1 MSTQN
6 HTLSPAER
14 FAAAKNRVRHPLTT
28 EFMAQYEFALDEF
41 QQIGCQH
48 LEDGK
53 SVLIAAPTGAGK
65 TIIGEFATFLAER
78 NGNRCFYTTPIK
90 ALSNQKYQDLVKI
103 YGDSEVGLLTGDS
116 SINSSARIV
125 VMTTEV
131 LRNMIYSDSDS
142 ISELG
147 YVVMDEVHYLADKFR
162 GAVWEEILIHL
173 PERIQVVSLSATV
186 SNAEEFGEWLKTV
199 RGETEVVLSEIR
211 PVPLYQHIL
220 IGNRLL
226 DLFVDDGRVNPELV
240 RLERNSARR
249 IPGGDGRGGN
259 RGWQQ
264 RNYSVIKSLSRPEIV
279 EKLREREF
287 LPAIFFIFSRAGCDA
302 AVTQCIRDGVSL
314 TNSDEK
320 ELIRSIIAR
329 RTSELSTEDFG
340 VLGFYEWCQA
350 LERGIASHHAG
361 LLPMFKETIE
371 ELFQRGLLKVVFA
384 TETLALGINM
394 PARTVFLEKLIKW
407 NGESHAPISP
417 GEYTQL
423 TGRAGRRGIDI
434 EGNAIV
440 MWSDQIDSSMAAGLA
455 STRTYPLKSSF
466 SPTYNMTAN
475 LIDRFGRERA
485 RKSLSSSFAQFQ
497 ADKAV
502 VGLARQIDKNNHAI
516 HSLRGDA
523 ACHLGDMNE
532 YMEHRFAIKE
542 LEAAYSA
549 RRISGSRKRNHA
561 AIEDEI
567 SGHRRSLKSHACH
580 QCPDR
585 EAHARNFEKAA
596 RLERESA
603 GLTNRMESRTN
614 VIPRTFDRVSEV
626 LSELNYLRSD
636 SLTPQ
641 GELLTK
647 LYAESDLLL
656 AELVNCS
663 ALKDVGAPELVGV
676 LSSLI
681 YEGRGERSRS
691 PRLPKSID
699 VIIPEVAR
707 IWNRIVVLEESHGIT
722 PQREPN
728 FDLAWSAYRWANG
741 YGLQTILRETEITVG
756 DFVRCIR
763 QIIDLLGQL
772 LDAKPEMHSVVRD
785 AIKRID
791 RGVIAYAAVIA

>member
-1 MSTQN
+1 MTEP
-6 HTLSPAER
+6 TILSPAEKY
-14 FAAAKNRVRHPLTT
+14 AAAKNRQRHPLTT
-28 EFMAQYEFALDEF
+28 RFMSQYEFPLDDF
-41 QQIGCQH
+41 QRLGCQH

-65 TIIGEFATFLAER
+65 TIVGEFATFLAEEH
-78 NGNRCFYTTPIK
+78 GNRCFYTTPIK

-103 YGDSEVGLLTGDS
+103 FGDSEVGLLTGDS
-116 SINSSARIV
+116 SINSGARIV

-131 LRNMIYSDSDS
+131 LRNMIYSDSDA
-142 ISELG
+142 IAQLG

-173 PERIQVVSLSATV
+173 PERIQIVSLSATV

-240 RLERNSARR
+240 RLERNSSRR
-249 IPGGDGRGGN
+249 IPGGDGRGNN

-264 RNYSVIKSLSRPEIV
+264 KSYSVIKTLTRSEVIQ
-279 EKLREREF
+279 KLYEREF
-287 LPAIFFIFSRAGCDA
+287 LPVIYFIFSRAGCDA
-302 AVTQCIRDGVSL
+302 AVTQCIKEGISL
-314 TNSDEK
+314 TNSEEK
-320 ELIRSIIAR
+320 EAIRSVIAR

-371 ELFQRGLLKVVFA
+371 ELFQRGLLKAVFA

-394 PARTVFLEKLIKW
+394 PARTVFLEKLMKW
-407 NGESHAPISP
+407 NGETHAPISP

-440 MWSDQIDSSMAAGLA
+440 MWSEQIDSSMAAGLA

-485 RKSLSSSFAQFQ
+485 RKSLGSSFAQFQ

-502 VGLARQIDKNNHAI
+502 VGLARQIEKNQHTIA
-516 HSLRGDA
+516 SLRGDA
-523 ACHLGDMNE
+523 ACHLGDMAE
-532 YMEHRFAIKE
+532 YMEHRFTIKA
-542 LEAAYSA
+542 LEDSYSE
-549 RRISGSRKRNHA
+549 RRISGSRKKIHA
-561 AIEDEI
+561 AIEEEI
-567 SGHRRSLKSHACH
+567 AEHRRFLKSHPCH

-585 EAHARNFEKAA
+585 ESHARNFEKAA
-596 RLERESA
+596 RLERESQ
-603 GLTNRMESRTN
+603 GLSNRMESRTN

-626 LSELNYLRSD
+626 LTELAYLKGD
-636 SLTPQ
+636 SLTAQ

-647 LYAESDLLL
+647 IYAESDLLL
-656 AELVNCS
+656 AELLNSRVLNEI
-663 ALKDVGAPELVGV
+663 GAPELVGV

-681 YEGRGERSRS
+681 YEGRGERSRT
-691 PRLPKSID
+691 PRLPKTIEALVPD
-699 VIIPEVAR
+699 VAR
-707 IWNRIVVLEESHGIT
+707 MWSRIVMLEESFGIS

-728 FDLAWSAYRWANG
+728 FDLAWSSYRWANG
-741 YGLQTILRETEITVG
+741 HSLQTILRETEITVG

-772 LDAKPEMHSVVRD
+772 LDAQPEMHAVVRD

>member
-1 MSTQN
+1 MNNPQE
-6 HTLSPAER
+6 LRSPAER
-14 FAAAKNRVRHPLTT
+14 YAAARNRQQHPLTA
-28 EFMAQYEFALDEF
+28 EFMSQYDFPFDDF
-41 QQIGCQH
+41 QRLGCQH
-48 LEDGK
+48 VEDGK

-65 TIIGEFATFLAER
+65 TIVGEFATFLAEKK
-78 NGNRCFYTTPIK
+78 GNKCFYTTPIK

-103 YGDSEVGLLTGDS
+103 FGESEVGLLTGDS

-131 LRNMIYSDSDS
+131 LRNMIYSDSETID
-142 ISELG
+142 ELG

-173 PERIQVVSLSATV
+173 PERIQIVSLSATV

-240 RLERNSARR
+240 RLERNSTRR
-249 IPGGDGRGGN
+249 IPGGDFSGREK
-259 RGWQQ
+259 GWNA
-264 RNYSVIKSLSRPEIV
+264 RSFSVIKPLSRPDVIA
-279 EKLREREF
+279 KLQEREY
-287 LPAIFFIFSRAGCDA
+287 LPVIYFIFSRAGCDA
-302 AVTQCIRDGVSL
+302 AVTQCVKEGISL
-314 TNSDEK
+314 TNSEEK
-320 ELIRSIIAR
+320 VLIREIISR
-329 RTSELSTEDFG
+329 RTIELNTEDFG

-350 LERGIASHHAG
+350 LERGIAAHHAG

-394 PARTVFLEKLIKW
+394 PARTVLLEKLIKW
-407 NGESHAPISP
+407 NGETHAPISP

-434 EGNAIV
+434 EGNAV
-440 MWSDQIDSSMAAGLA
+440 VVWSEQIDSAMAAGLA

-475 LIDRFGRERA
+475 LISRFGRGRA
-485 RKSLSSSFAQFQ
+485 RKSLASSFAQFQ

-502 VGLARQIDKNNHAI
+502 VGLARQIEKNQQTI
-516 HSLRGDA
+516 SSLRGDG
-523 ACHLGDMNE
+523 ACHLGDMDE
-532 YMEHRFAIKE
+532 YMSFRFEIKE
-542 LEAAYSA
+542 LESAYSS
-549 RRISGSRKRNHA
+549 RRTVGSRKKAHA
-561 AIEDEI
+561 ALDEEI
-567 SGHRRSLKSHACH
+567 QQLRKSAKSHPCH
-580 QCPDR
+580 QCPER
-585 EAHARNFEKAA
+585 ESHARNIEKAF
-596 RLERESA
+596 RLEKESS
-603 GLTNRMESRTN
+603 GLRNRMESRTN

-626 LSELNYLRSD
+626 LTELRYINED
-636 SLTPQ
+636 SLTSQ

-647 LYAESDLLL
+647 IYAESDLLL
-656 AELVNCS
+656 AELLNQGILRDCTAADLVGILS
-663 ALKDVGAPELVGV
+663 ALV
-676 LSSLI
+676 
-681 YEGRGERSRS
+681 YEGRGERSRT
-691 PRLPKSID
+691 PRLPKSLERF
-699 VIIPEVAR
+699 IPEVAR
-707 IWNRIVVLEESHGIT
+707 TWNRIVLLEEEFGIS

-728 FDLAWSAYRWANG
+728 FDLSWSVYRWASG
-741 YGLQTILRETEITVG
+741 HSLQTILRETDITVG

-763 QIIDLLGQL
+763 QIIDVLGQL
-772 LDAKPEMHSVVRD
+772 LSAQPEMHSLVRD

-791 RGVIAYAAVIA
+791 RGVITYSAVVA

>member
-1 MSTQN
+1 MSNIQALT
-6 HTLSPAER
+6 PAER
-14 FAAAKNRVRHPLTT
+14 YAAAKNRQRHPLTSD
-28 EFMAQYEFALDEF
+28 FMAQYDFPLDDF
-41 QQIGCQH
+41 QRLGCRH

-65 TIIGEFATFLAER
+65 TIVGEFATFLAEHH
-78 NGNRCFYTTPIK
+78 GNRCFYTTPIK

-103 YGDSEVGLLTGDS
+103 FGESEVGLLTGDS
-116 SINSSARIV
+116 SINSNARIV

-131 LRNMIYSDSDS
+131 LRNMIYSDFEA
-142 ISELG
+142 ISQLG

-173 PERIQVVSLSATV
+173 PERIQIVSLSATV

-240 RLERNSARR
+240 RLERNSSRR
-249 IPGGDGRGGN
+249 IPGGDIRNNN
-259 RGWQQ
+259 RGWEQKSF
-264 RNYSVIKSLSRPEIV
+264 SVIKSLTRPEIV

-287 LPAIFFIFSRAGCDA
+287 LPVIYFIFSRAGCDA
-302 AVTQCIRDGVSL
+302 AVTQCIREGISL

-320 ELIRSIIAR
+320 DEIRTVIAR

-407 NGESHAPISP
+407 NGETHASISP

-440 MWSDQIDSSMAAGLA
+440 MWSEQIDSSMAAGLA

-475 LIDRFGRERA
+475 LIDRFGRDRA
-485 RKSLSSSFAQFQ
+485 RKSLGSSFAQFQ

-502 VGLARQIDKNNHAI
+502 VGLARQIEKNKHGI
-516 HSLRGDA
+516 DSLRGEA
-523 ACHLGDMNE
+523 ECHFGDMNE
-532 YMEHRFAIKE
+532 YMDHRFAIKE
-542 LEAAYSA
+542 LEDSYST
-549 RRISGSRKRNHA
+549 RRVGGSRKRAHA
-561 AIEDEI
+561 AIEEEI
-567 SGHRRSLKSHACH
+567 AEHRRFLKSHPCH

-585 EAHARNFEKAA
+585 ESHARNFEKAA
-596 RLERESA
+596 RLDRESQ

-614 VIPRTFDRVSEV
+614 VIPRTFDRVAEV
-626 LSELNYLRSD
+626 LSELGYLQGD
-636 SLTPQ
+636 TLTPK

-647 LYAESDLLL
+647 IYAESDLLL
-656 AELVNCS
+656 AELVNTD
-663 ALKDVGAPELVGV
+663 LFGDIGAAELVGI

-681 YEGRGERSRS
+681 YEGRGERSRT
-691 PRLPKSID
+691 PRLPKSIELL
-699 VIIPEVAR
+699 VPEVAR
-707 IWNRIVVLEESHGIT
+707 VWSRIVLLEENFGIA

-741 YGLQTILRETEITVG
+741 HGLQTILRETEITVG

-772 LDAKPEMHSVVRD
+772 LDANPTIHSLVRD

-791 RGVIAYAAVIA
+791 RGVIAYAAVIG

>member
-1 MSTQN
+1 MSNIQALT
-6 HTLSPAER
+6 PAER
-14 FAAAKNRVRHPLTT
+14 YAAAKNRQRHPLTSD
-28 EFMAQYEFALDEF
+28 FMAQYDFPLDDF
-41 QQIGCQH
+41 QRLGCRH

-65 TIIGEFATFLAER
+65 TIVGEFATFLAEHH
-78 NGNRCFYTTPIK
+78 GNRCFYTTPIK

-103 YGDSEVGLLTGDS
+103 FGESEVGLLTGDS
-116 SINSSARIV
+116 SINSNARIV

-131 LRNMIYSDSDS
+131 LRNMIYSDSEA
-142 ISELG
+142 ISQLG

-173 PERIQVVSLSATV
+173 PERIQIVSLSATV

-240 RLERNSARR
+240 RLERNSSRR
-249 IPGGDGRGGN
+249 IPGGDIRNNN
-259 RGWQQ
+259 RGWEQKSF
-264 RNYSVIKSLSRPEIV
+264 SVIKSLTRPEIV

-287 LPAIFFIFSRAGCDA
+287 LPVIYFIFSRAGCDA
-302 AVTQCIRDGVSL
+302 AVTQCIREGISL

-320 ELIRSIIAR
+320 DEIRTVIAR

-407 NGESHAPISP
+407 NGETHASISP

-440 MWSDQIDSSMAAGLA
+440 MWSEQIDSSMAAGLA

-475 LIDRFGRERA
+475 LIDRFGRDRA
-485 RKSLSSSFAQFQ
+485 RKSLGSSFAQFQ

-502 VGLARQIDKNNHAI
+502 VGLARQIEKNKHGI
-516 HSLRGDA
+516 DSLRGEA
-523 ACHLGDMNE
+523 ECHLGDMNE
-532 YMEHRFAIKE
+532 YMDHRFAIKE
-542 LEAAYSA
+542 LEDSYST
-549 RRISGSRKRNHA
+549 RRVGGSRKRAHA
-561 AIEDEI
+561 AIEEEI
-567 SGHRRSLKSHACH
+567 AEHRRFLKSHPCH

-585 EAHARNFEKAA
+585 ESHARNFEKAA
-596 RLERESA
+596 RLDRESQ

-614 VIPRTFDRVSEV
+614 VIPRTFDRVAEV
-626 LSELNYLRSD
+626 LSELGYLQGD
-636 SLTPQ
+636 TLTPK

-647 LYAESDLLL
+647 IYAESDLLL
-656 AELVNCS
+656 AELVNTD
-663 ALKDVGAPELVGV
+663 LFGDIGAAELVGI

-681 YEGRGERSRS
+681 YEGRGERSRT
-691 PRLPKSID
+691 PRLPKSIELL
-699 VIIPEVAR
+699 VPEVAR
-707 IWNRIVVLEESHGIT
+707 VWSRIVLLEENFGIA

-772 LDAKPEMHSVVRD
+772 LDANPTIHSLVRD

-791 RGVIAYAAVIA
+791 RGVIAYAAVIG